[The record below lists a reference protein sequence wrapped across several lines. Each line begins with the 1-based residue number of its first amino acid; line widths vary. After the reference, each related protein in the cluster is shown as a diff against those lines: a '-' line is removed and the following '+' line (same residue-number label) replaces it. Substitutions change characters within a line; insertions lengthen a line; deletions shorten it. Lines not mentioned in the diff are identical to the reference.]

1 MRKVLLAVLCAVSVN
16 AFAGETLVCG
26 NHGYAPTANDFDK
39 IKQEPAHSE
48 FVVEKDRVVRTSSD
62 TVFYAAEPEDFGFDK
77 DVLTF
82 FNRHAHQ
89 VLYMYKRDGKLE
101 VGLSVINQDSD
112 DLYLDKD
119 EFTGCEFNGAAKA
132 SKVSFV
138 VSDRRVN
145 PALPVFTF

>member
-1 MRKVLLAVLCAVSVN
+1 MRSVFFAVLCVASLQ
-16 AFAGETLVCG
+16 AFAGETLVCESY
-26 NHGYAPTANDFDK
+26 GYAPTANDFDK
-39 IKQEPAHSE
+39 IVQGPVHTE
-48 FVVEKDRVVRTSSD
+48 FTVEKDKVIKTSIGRVY
-62 TVFYAAEPEDFGFDK
+62 YAAEPEDFGFEK

-89 VLYMYKRDGKLE
+89 VLYIYKKDGKLE
-101 VGLSVINQDSD
+101 VGLSMINQDSD

-119 EFTGCEFNGAAKA
+119 EFTGCGFNGAAVATKA
-132 SKVSFV
+132 SMV